1 VDNLFWV
8 IPVVLGLIAVFR
20 KSGGVKRG
28 FVSLQRQI
36 LEAQQTALAA
46 QAAQAAP
53 RSAQGSAEAYPPS
66 QRAMRRPIAAPA
78 PSVALP
84 SAAARTA
91 MPPAGRSVLA
101 AFGDPAHA
109 RTAVVLAEILGP
121 PVALR

>member
-8 IPVVLGLIAVFR
+8 VPLVLGLLAVFR

-28 FVSLQRQI
+28 LVSFQRQI
-36 LEAQQTALAA
+36 ADAQQAALASQGR
-46 QAAQAAP
+46 QAPQATVV
-53 RSAQGSAEAYPPS
+53 QPPS
-66 QRAMRRPIAAPA
+66 QRAMRRPVPVPA

-91 MPPAGRSVLA
+91 MPPAGRSLLD

>member
-8 IPVVLGLIAVFR
+8 VPLALGLIAVLR

-28 FVSLQRQI
+28 LASFQQQI
-36 LEAQQTALAA
+36 VEAQQAALAA
-46 QAAQAAP
+46 QRAPTAPRAAP
-53 RSAQGSAEAYPPS
+53 GSAEPRLTA
-66 QRAMRRPIAAPA
+66 QHAMRRPVLAPA

-84 SAAARTA
+84 SAAARAA

-101 AFGDPAHA
+101 AFGDPEHA
-109 RTAVVLAEILGP
+109 RTAIVLAEILGP

>member
-1 VDNLFWV
+1 VDNLIWV
-8 IPVVLGLIAVFR
+8 VPLVLGLLAVLR

-28 FVSLQRQI
+28 LASFQQQI
-36 LEAQQTALAA
+36 AEAQQAALAA
-46 QAAQAAP
+46 QAAQAAARAAYGP
-53 RSAQGSAEAYPPS
+53 AEAHPPA
-66 QRAMRRPIAAPA
+66 QRAMRRPVPAPA

-91 MPPAGRSVLA
+91 MPPAGRSVLD

-109 RTAVVLAEILGP
+109 RTAIVLAEILGP

>member
-8 IPVVLGLIAVFR
+8 VPLVLVLMALLR

-28 FVSLQRQI
+28 LASFQQQI
-36 LEAQQTALAA
+36 VEAQRAALAA
-46 QAAQAAP
+46 QAAQAASRP
-53 RSAQGSAEAYPPS
+53 APGSAGGHQPA
-66 QRAMRRPIAAPA
+66 QHAMRRPVLAPA

-109 RTAVVLAEILGP
+109 RTAIVLAEILGP

>member
-8 IPVVLGLIAVFR
+8 VPLVLGLLAVFR

-28 FVSLQRQI
+28 LASFQRQI
-36 LEAQQTALAA
+36 VEAQQAALAA
-46 QAAQAAP
+46 QRAQAAP
-53 RSAQGSAEAYPPS
+53 RTARGSTEAQPPS
-66 QRAMRRPIAAPA
+66 QRAMRRPVPAPA

-109 RTAVVLAEILGP
+109 RTAIVLAEILGP